1 MNPMQATPPPQK
13 MRYVR
18 ITINFWPL
26 SIPQIQHWFQLCCW
40 EAEVKRIIFFFCGL
54 TTEKELSALVRQ
66 MDRHLARPAAFNR
79 KGMRL
84 YNRTSICYTW
94 EEIQYQL
101 ENEPSQ
107 GPRGAAPLWN
117 ARNPRKKAGVE
128 SGARRAEI
136 TSLCLVLSCT
146 LQVGRGVL
154 QHHQQQER
162 ISGKCEFTPWR
173 TDKVW
178 FLKKSGSIWLPKET
192 NQPQGWMNLQSFA
205 YH

>member
-18 ITINFWPL
+18 VTINFWPL
-26 SIPQIQHWFQLCCW
+26 SIP
-40 EAEVKRIIFFFCGL
+40 RIIALISALLLRSRSEEDYYFFYFFFCGL

-84 YNRTSICYTW
+84 YNRTSICYTR

-154 QHHQQQER
+154 QHHRQQQR
-162 ISGKCEFTPWR
+162 ISGMCEFTPWR

-178 FLKKSGSIWLPKET
+178 FLKKIWLHLTP
-192 NQPQGWMNLQSFA
+192 
-205 YH
+205 